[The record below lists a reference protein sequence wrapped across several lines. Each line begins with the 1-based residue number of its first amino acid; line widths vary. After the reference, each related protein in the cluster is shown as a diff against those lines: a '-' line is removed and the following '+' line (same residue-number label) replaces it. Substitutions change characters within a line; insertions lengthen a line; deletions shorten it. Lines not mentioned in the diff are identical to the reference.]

1 MQCSQCQRPAVVML
15 QNKIPLCVEH
25 YVMLQRANAEQQKIL
40 AALMNYEL
48 DSIDETIGI
57 PSYAR
62 IRMPQPVVNTGNTT
76 VNQLNIDR
84 SVIGVL
90 NTGTIQNLNATIS
103 AIQDVDPTLT
113 SELKKFV
120 EVVSKNT
127 ELSQELRKE
136 IIEQLSFLA
145 SQLFAQKEK
154 RNTSVIKTVFSSI
167 GVVLSSV
174 NSLLGL
180 WDKLKPMLEKYF

>member
-1 MQCSQCQRPAVVML
+1 MQCSQCQRPAIVKL
-15 QNKIPLCVEH
+15 NNIPLCVEH
-25 YVMLQRANAEQQKIL
+25 YVMLQRANAEQQRIL
-40 AALMNYEL
+40 AALMNYEM
-48 DSIDETIGI
+48 DSIDEIFGI

-84 SVIGVL
+84 SIIGVL

-103 AIQDVDPTLT
+103 AIQSVDPTLT
-113 SELKKFV
+113 NELKKFV

-136 IIEQLSFLA
+136 IIEQLSFLV
-145 SQLFAQKEK
+145 SQVFAKKEK
-154 RNTSVIKTVFSSI
+154 RNISVIKAVFSYI
-167 GVVLSSV
+167 GTILSSV

>member
-1 MQCSQCQRPAVVML
+1 MQCSQYQRPAIVKL
-15 QNKIPLCVEH
+15 NNIPLCVEH
-25 YVMLQRANAEQQKIL
+25 YVRLQCVNTEQQRML

-48 DSIDETIGI
+48 DSIDEIIGI

-103 AIQDVDPTLT
+103 AIQSVDPNLT
-113 SELKKFV
+113 NELKKFI
-120 EVVSKNT
+120 EAVSQNT
-127 ELSQELRKE
+127 ELSQEFRKE
-136 IIEQLSFLA
+136 VIEQLSFLA
-145 SQLFAQKEK
+145 SQIFAQKEK
-154 RNTSVIKTVFSSI
+154 RNSSVIKTVFSSI
-167 GVVLSSV
+167 GTTLSAV

-180 WDKLKPMLEKYF
+180 WEKLKPMLERYF

>member
-15 QNKIPLCVEH
+15 QNEVPLCVEH
-25 YVMLQRANAEQQKIL
+25 YVMLQRANSEQQRTL
-40 AALMNYEL
+40 AALINYQL

-57 PSYAR
+57 PSSAR

-76 VNQLNIDR
+76 VNQLRIDR

-90 NTGTIQNLNATIS
+90 NTGTIENLNATIS
-103 AIQDVDPTLT
+103 AIQKVDPALT
-113 SELKKFV
+113 DELKKFV

-136 IIEQLSFLA
+136 VIEQLSFLT
-145 SQLFAQKEK
+145 SQLFVEKEK
-154 RNTSVIKTVFSSI
+154 RNKSVIKTVFSSI
-167 GVVLSSV
+167 PTALSSI

-180 WDKLKPMLEKYF
+180 WDKLKPVLEKYF